1 MASNSS
7 KNIDHGNY
15 IPSPILPGMKVA
27 DGEHIRKVFVLGSA
41 DAAAGADI
49 AESSALRTPSRHPQS
64 GCHPL
69 KWPRAAMDSATS
81 APTAD
86 SNNIVTEHGAS
97 AETPV
102 GSTVSPTA
110 KTNPSVAERVEAP
123 VGSTGSPTTKV
134 TEIPSNIEVG
144 ADATLDLTVIVLPG
158 VSARIPLTIDLT
170 GAHSEVRLSGIYLC
184 SGHNDVTFDI
194 TMHHRTGDCRS
205 QQTFN
210 GLATGEAK
218 CGFFGK
224 IVIAPDAQRTEAFQE
239 NHNILLSDTARV
251 NTKPRLEIYADDVK
265 CSHGATVGKLNED
278 EQFYMR
284 SRGIPEDEA
293 KVLQMISF
301 VAPVLETIPEEAT
314 CGDLSRSAVAGL
326 VENAIRCFA

>member
-1 MASNSS
+1 MNSS

-27 DGEHIRKVFVLGSA
+27 DGEHIRKVFVLSA
-41 DAAAGADI
+41 DDVAAGA
-49 AESSALRTPSRHPQS
+49 E
-64 GCHPL
+64 
-69 KWPRAAMDSATS
+69 
-81 APTAD
+81 
-86 SNNIVTEHGAS
+86 
-97 AETPV
+97 
-102 GSTVSPTA
+102 
-110 KTNPSVAERVEAP
+110 VAERVEAT

-144 ADATLDLTVIVLPG
+144 ADAALDLTVIVLPG

-184 SGHNDVTFDI
+184 SGHDEVTFDI

-205 QQTFN
+205 RPVSYTH
-210 GLATGEAK
+210 LRAHETE
-218 CGFFGK
+218 
-224 IVIAPDAQRTEAFQE
+224 RTEAFQE
-239 NHNILLSDTARV
+239 NHNILLSDSARI

-284 SRGIPEDEA
+284 SRGIPEEEA

-301 VAPVLETIPEEAT
+301 VAPVLENIPEDSTDGTPART
-314 CGDLSRSAVAGL
+314 AVAEL
-326 VENAIRCFA
+326 VENAIRGL